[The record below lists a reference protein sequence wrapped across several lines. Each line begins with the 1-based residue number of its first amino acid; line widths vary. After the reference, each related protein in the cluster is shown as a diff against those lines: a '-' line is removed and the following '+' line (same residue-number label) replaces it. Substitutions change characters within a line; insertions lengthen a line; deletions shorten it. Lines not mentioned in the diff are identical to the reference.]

1 MVNFCTRRAPCIQ
14 LLFDYFLT
22 FFRMCTV
29 FRGLYGT
36 PFVMWAGLAYP
47 VVQTIGKSHG
57 VSMLRERGG
66 CIRLLLTLTLYAE
79 QFFFG
84 GAL

>member
-14 LLFDYFLT
+14 QFSAQFLT
-22 FFRMCTV
+22 FFGACTV
-29 FRGLYGT
+29 FRGLYGA

-57 VSMLRERGG
+57 VSMLRERAGVYLIASDVESTREKF
-66 CIRLLLTLTLYAE
+66 C
-79 QFFFG
+79 F
-84 GAL
+84 